1 MNGKRITTIVFC
13 SVILVACVVA
23 AISIATL
30 KPAWFSQWLQP
41 HENQTSADLLDEQR
55 NQTSADLL
63 DGQRNQT
70 SAELLDDQRNQT
82 SAELLDEQRNQT
94 SAESLDEQRNQTSA
108 ELLDEQRN
116 QTSAELLDEQPAP
129 SPYSVEEFILD
140 EVDPEIIRSHNRY
153 LSSNPTGGG
162 REGERGKATW
172 VQKTWE
178 EQGMD
183 GVHLVPYNVLI
194 SYPKRDT
201 PNVVR
206 LINPNRQVAWS
217 AQGWIKPLYTQKE
230 FSPDA
235 FPDADAYS
243 VSRDIKG
250 DVIYVHFGR
259 MQDFE
264 FLKSRGIDV
273 KGKIVLTRY
282 RETFKADIV
291 SNAERFGALGV
302 VLYPDPEIYG
312 PNGIQSYPDS
322 LHLPISASSVG
333 SAQLTDGDILKP
345 LLQSVDHGQHIQV
358 SKAWLPTIPVQ
369 PIGYDDAMKIISQMG
384 GLTAPMAWQGGFNA
398 TYKIGPGFITPG
410 RKLGLEVHVYL
421 VQTTTYNVIGVI
433 EGSEEPDRYV
443 IAGNHRDAKLFGAI
457 NPSSGTAAMLEV
469 SRVLL
474 DLKNETGWRPRRSIV
489 FCSWGSEEYGLIG
502 STEWTEEFAKLLAG
516 RAVVYLNVDTP
527 IEGNYT
533 FRAASSP
540 LLAQVLF
547 DAAGKVPNPDEDE
560 ITAGRLTVYDTWALR
575 QPDDNHPGTPRLH
588 QIDAES
594 DYKGFQHKLGIPS
607 LDICYTHSRDVNE
620 RTLNQRTAVSKDVDI
635 DEDFEF
641 HAALTKIWA
650 VLAVSFADAQLLPLS
665 LMAYSSYI
673 TSAYQEVILAIGKH
687 VAKTNLTLAHFGE
700 AVLEFRQAAEELTEK
715 LAFVDTDNP
724 LAVRRANDK
733 LMMVEQAFIDP
744 HGIPGRTDFNHV
756 VVAPPMSSTF
766 SNKAFNGLT
775 DVLEDINM
783 FDQEEQ
789 ERRWEVFAQHLKA
802 VTYMVDS
809 AAKVL
814 RNDLW

>member
-1 MNGKRITTIVFC
+1 MDFQEQL
-13 SVILVACVVA
+13 SE
-23 AISIATL
+23 
-30 KPAWFSQWLQP
+30 QWHFMDFQ
-41 HENQTSADLLDEQR
+41 EQVKV
-55 NQTSADLL
+55 N
-63 DGQRNQT
+63 
-70 SAELLDDQRNQT
+70 
-82 SAELLDEQRNQT
+82 
-94 SAESLDEQRNQTSA
+94 
-108 ELLDEQRN
+108 
-116 QTSAELLDEQPAP
+116 
-129 SPYSVEEFILD
+129 
-140 EVDPEIIRSHNRY
+140 HNRASVNYIGY
-153 LSSNPTGGG
+153 LSSHPTAGGT
-162 REGERGKATW
+162 EGEWEKATW
-172 VQKTWE
+172 VQKIWE

-183 GVHLVPYNVLI
+183 GVHLVPYNVLF

-206 LINPNRQVAWS
+206 LVNQNGQVAWS

-235 FPDADAYS
+235 FPDIDAYS
-243 VSRDIKG
+243 ASRDIKG
-250 DVIYVHFGR
+250 DVVYAHFGR
-259 MQDFE
+259 MQDFD

-273 KGKIVLTRY
+273 TGKIVLTRY

-291 SNAERFGALGV
+291 SNAERLGALGV

-322 LHLPISASSVG
+322 LHLPISASPVG
-333 SAQLTDGDILKP
+333 SVQLSDGDILKP
-345 LLQSVDHGQHIQV
+345 LSQSSDHGQHIQV

-369 PIGYDDAMKIISQMG
+369 PIRYDDAMKILSQMG
-384 GLTAPMAWQGGFNA
+384 GITAPMAWQGGFNT
-398 TYKIGPGFITPG
+398 TYKIGPGFTTPG
-410 RKLGLEVHVYL
+410 RKLGLEIHVYL
-421 VQTTTYNVIGVI
+421 VETTTYNVIGVI

-474 DLKNETGWRPRRSIV
+474 DLKNETGWKPRRSIV

-516 RAVVYLNVDTP
+516 RAVVYLNVDTA

-533 FRAASSP
+533 FKAASSP
-540 LLAQVLF
+540 LLTKVLF
-547 DAAGKVPNPDEDE
+547 DAAVKVPNPDEDE
-560 ITAGRLTVYDTWALR
+560 VNAGRLTVYDTWALR

-588 QIDAES
+588 EIGAES

-607 LDICYTHSRDVNE
+607 LDICYTHSKDVNE
-620 RTLNQRTAVSKDVDI
+620 RTFNQRTVAPEDLNI
-635 DEDFEF
+635 DRDFEF

-650 VLAVSFADAQLLPLS
+650 VLAVSFADAQILPLS

-673 TSAYQEVILAIGKH
+673 MSAYHEVILGIGQH
-687 VAKTNLTLAHFGE
+687 VAKTNLTLAQFGE
-700 AVLEFRQAAEELTEK
+700 AVLEFGLAAEEFTEK
-715 LAFVDTDNP
+715 LAFIDTDNP

-744 HGIPGRTDFNHV
+744 LGIPGRADFNHV
-756 VVAPPMSSTF
+756 VVAPRMSSTF
-766 SNKAFNGLT
+766 SNKAFNCLT
-775 DVLEDINM
+775 DVLEDITM

-789 ERRWEVFAQHLKA
+789 LRRWKVFAQHLEA
-802 VTYMVDS
+802 VTYLMES